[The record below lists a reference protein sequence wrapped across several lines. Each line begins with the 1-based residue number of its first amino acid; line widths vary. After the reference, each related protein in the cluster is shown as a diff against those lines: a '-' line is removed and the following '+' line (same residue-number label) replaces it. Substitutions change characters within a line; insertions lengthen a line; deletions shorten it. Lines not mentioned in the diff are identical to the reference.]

1 MSKSDYIRESLKR
14 SKSLNHYSLFGSEIP
29 IYVKDELIFIDDKS
43 TLEDVIEIVENS
55 LPSFL
60 VSNVD
65 VIYVGDFSHFQER
78 DTNAAYE
85 NGAIYVINVQDSAMD
100 MADDIVHEIAHA
112 VEERFY
118 DEIYGDGRVENEFLG
133 KREKLYQ
140 ILKAYEEPMIDLA
153 YFQNPDYNDKFD
165 EYLYIQIGYP
175 ALNAFGNGLFYS
187 PYAATSIREYF
198 ARGFEAFF
206 LHKDLKTLANISP
219 ILYNRLE
226 NLADME

>member
-43 TLEDVIEIVENS
+43 TLEDVIKIVENS

-65 VIYVGDFSHFQER
+65 VIYVGDFSHFEER

-165 EYLYIQIGYP
+165 EYLYMQIGYP

>member
-165 EYLYIQIGYP
+165 EYLYMQIGYP